1 MGPTEDPVL
10 CSLGELEA
18 RDNLPRVP
26 HAAVEAFQ
34 YSTPCIITGATRS
47 WKVPVA
53 EGPGEGT
60 GWSPEGLVAR
70 HGAQDFEVSLPGN
83 GAARWTMARYLDYCR
98 GWEEGLERGCED
110 GGGTGAALEGG
121 RETDIADPDGTT
133 QQGKAERSAPPHT
146 ACLPGTLEH
155 ACRHTRRCLPPHPL
169 ELSPDRAGAGA
180 GADQRTCGR
189 RWSRRD
195 PRTKR

>member
-1 MGPTEDPVL
+1 MNMARSARAVRGGGWQAGGVQGEMGPTEDPVL

-83 GAARWTMARYLDYCR
+83 GAARWTMARYLDYC
-98 GWEEGLERGCED
+98 
-110 GGGTGAALEGG
+110 
-121 RETDIADPDGTT
+121 
-133 QQGKAERSAPPHT
+133 
-146 ACLPGTLEH
+146 
-155 ACRHTRRCLPPHPL
+155 
-169 ELSPDRAGAGA
+169 
-180 GADQRTCGR
+180 GR